1 MKTIHDIINM
11 MKSDPKGI
19 SDKFGIPLRT
29 VYAWCEGSRK
39 PPDYVITMML
49 NILLLEG
56 RIKLYA
62 ENDRLE
68 T

>member
-1 MKTIHDIINM
+1 MKTINDIIDM

-19 SDKFGIPLRT
+19 SEKFGIPLRT
-29 VYAWCEGSRK
+29 VYAWCEDFRK

-56 RIKLYA
+56 RLKPYV